1 MAYDRKK
8 RLAAGTSTAGKS
20 GKLYGS
26 VSATGTTI
34 GCGIY
39 VDETGAVS
47 VSGCDKA
54 IYKYTPAHRILRQLE
69 SQRKSASPEQV
80 LSAVFKSIKMET
92 GTTDIGAI
100 ALTADRVPSVSFRCP
115 HFPWAYCD
123 KGYVYYGCARHEKFL
138 EKVDVVERPLDCVCD
153 EDAFN

>member
-8 RLAAGTSTAGKS
+8 RLASGTSTAGEM

-26 VSATGTTI
+26 VSATGTGI

-39 VDETGAVS
+39 VDQSGSVS

-54 IYKYTPAHRILRQLE
+54 IYKYAPAQQILRRLRCKTT
-69 SQRKSASPEQV
+69 SIDKAV
-80 LSAVFKSIKMET
+80 TAVFRDFEEKMDVSSPKPDL
-92 GTTDIGAI
+92 GVI
-100 ALTADRVPSVSFRCP
+100 LVTAEGIPFVSFKCA

-123 KGYVYYGCARHEKFL
+123 KGYVYYGCARNERFSEKF
-138 EKVDVVERPLDCVCD
+138 DVLERPLDCMC
-153 EDAFN
+153 EDSD